1 MAKKTKEE
9 LAQIEESRTEAIRA
23 GGWIFMMLVIL
34 TIGEFTTAVI
44 AAPWTFILWAVAIW
58 KAYYVVKDYMHIG
71 RLFSDEES
79 H

>member
-1 MAKKTKEE
+1 MTENIQEE
-9 LAQIEESRTEAIRA
+9 LNPEEEAHKEAIRA
-23 GGWIFMMLVIL
+23 GGWIFTMLAIL

-44 AAPWTFILWAVAIW
+44 AAPWTFVLWIVAIW
-58 KAYYVVKDYMHIG
+58 KAFYVIKEYMHIG